1 MLSTVAAAPWA
12 DWSVAPLFS
21 HTTNTTN
28 TSNPSNPSN
37 VASGSGEE
45 EGEEG
50 QREKIWTTISIEK
63 SHDEHG
69 VSLWVYLVLPSTG
82 EGGGEEG
89 GEKKV
94 ALREIC
100 WVYGDGDPASW
111 ELEVAAMAARPH
123 KGGSSGNLEVEVRD
137 MVVRWT

>member
-21 HTTNTTN
+21 HTNN
-28 TSNPSNPSN
+28 NPSNT
-37 VASGSGEE
+37 GSGL
-45 EGEEG
+45 EGER
-50 QREKIWTTISIEK
+50 QKIWTTISIEK
-63 SHDEHG
+63 SLDEHG
-69 VSLWVYLVLPSTG
+69 VSLWVYLVLPSTPG
-82 EGGGEEG
+82 EGEE

-100 WVYGDGDPASW
+100 WVYGDEDPASW

-123 KGGSSGNLEVEVRD
+123 KGASSGNLEVEVRD
-137 MVVRWT
+137 MVVRWA